1 MNSIITILDKSGAVY
16 IGEYFGQSENGCLDI
31 KNPAQIIF
39 NVDNDN
45 KDVEI
50 TIFPVCFPEI
60 LSDESRAEGCRW
72 DYYEKNAKFIG
83 TKVQLNERII
93 SQYNKVFNN

>member
-16 IGEYFGQSENGCLDI
+16 IGEYFGHLPDDCLDI

-60 LSDESRAEGCRW
+60 LSDESRIEGTRW
-72 DYYEKNAKFIG
+72 NYYEKNAKFIG
-83 TKVQLNERII
+83 TKAQLNERII
-93 SQYNKVFNN
+93 SQYNKVFNK